1 MKYCTSILTVPTVLF
16 PIANAQGLVKMGF
29 IEMLV
34 HTFIEK
40 GHVYNGPFQNE
51 VSNGSFTLE
60 CDRNLCL
67 KAFLWFLGVFFS
79 PLLRALCSLS
89 LCSPGLLTHYC
100 LHLQVIRKQS
110 NAVIIHL

>member
-1 MKYCTSILTVPTVLF
+1 MKCCTSILTVSIILF
-16 PIANAQGLVKMGF
+16 PIGNAQGLVKMEF

-40 GHVYNGPFQNE
+40 GHMYNRPFQNE
-51 VSNGSFTLE
+51 ISNGSFTLE

-67 KAFLWFLGVFFS
+67 KAFLWFIGFFF
-79 PLLRALCSLS
+79 PPPLRALCSPC
-89 LCSPGLLTHYC
+89 LCSPGLLTDYC

-110 NAVIIHL
+110 NAVVIHL

>member
-40 GHVYNGPFQNE
+40 GHVYNGPLQNE

-67 KAFLWFLGVFFS
+67 KAFLWFFGFFF
-79 PLLRALCSLS
+79 PLCLEPCAASAFVLLACSLITVCIS
-89 LCSPGLLTHYC
+89 RL
-100 LHLQVIRKQS
+100 
-110 NAVIIHL
+110 